1 MNLSQYVSVLIL
13 SILLILT
20 AALVGYASHKI
31 ANRIIRLFSI
41 IFKTHAKENR
51 LIVKYHLI
59 DRIIY
64 LVPAILFNQTAYLFN
79 IETTYIKLYL
89 ADLVKAVTTI
99 YIIFGIVLVITAML
113 NCLHDHY
120 KNLDIAKQRP
130 IKSYLQVIKIFLFIV
145 GFILS
150 VSVLTD
156 KSPTYF
162 LTSLGA
168 LTAIIL
174 LVFKDSILGFVA
186 SIQLA
191 AYDMLRIGDE
201 IEMFNYGA
209 DGEVIDISLNTVKVQ
224 NYDKSIV
231 TIPSYALLSTG
242 MKNWRGMKESGGRR
256 IKRSINIDI
265 TSIKICDDELLNRLS
280 KLVLL
285 KNKLAEK
292 ITQVKNYNLKHDI
305 DTNIPANGRQLTNI
319 GLFRYYLENYL
330 RQHPGIRNDM
340 RILVRQLQ
348 TTPNGLPMELYAFA
362 NDISSER
369 YEAIQADIID
379 HIYAILSFFDLRPF
393 QYATTLIKE

>member
-1 MNLSQYVSVLIL
+1 MVTNLPNYLKLFSKIFKNHSKESRLIL
-13 SILLILT
+13 
-20 AALVGYASHKI
+20 
-31 ANRIIRLFSI
+31 
-41 IFKTHAKENR
+41 
-51 LIVKYHLI
+51 KYHLI
-59 DRIIY
+59 NRIIY

-79 IETTYIKLYL
+79 IETTYLKLYL
-89 ADLVKAVTTI
+89 ADLVRVVTTI
-99 YIIFGIVLVITAML
+99 YIIFGIILVITATL
-113 NCLHDHY
+113 NYLHDHY
-120 KNLDIAKQRP
+120 KNLDIAKQKP
-130 IKSYLQVIKIFLFIV
+130 IKSYLQVIKMFLFIL
-145 GFILS
+145 GFILTI
-150 VSVLTD
+150 SVLTD

-162 LTSLGA
+162 LTGLGA

-201 IEMFNYGA
+201 IEMPNYGA

-265 TSIKICDDELLNRLS
+265 TSIKICDDDLLNRLNN
-280 KLVLL
+280 LVIL
-285 KNKLAEK
+285 KDRLSEK
-292 ITQVKNYNLKHDI
+292 ISQVRDFNLKHNI
-305 DTNIPANGRQLTNI
+305 DTSIPANGRQLTNI

-362 NDISSER
+362 NDISTER

-379 HIYAILSFFDLRPF
+379 HIYAILPFFDLRAF
-393 QYATTLIKE
+393 QYATTLFTE